1 MAGLIS
7 PHPAS
12 AGPWPAWLWGNDAL
26 SDITLQLCTSLHRPD
41 PAISP
46 DTAAAGEDGPAVRPQ
61 KVPPAV
67 ESVRTY
73 RLHALV
79 LANSSGYFR
88 TRILPSTGHQ
98 SGDATASMSYADQPS
113 NSSGIAAGVGRHL
126 LLVERLEES
135 ELDAMEAVLRH
146 CYTGELGAAGGE
158 EALGIALLLR
168 SVVQADR

>member
-1 MAGLIS
+1 MDGVDSAPS
-7 PHPAS
+7 SSSSARAAEVCEEPA
-12 AGPWPAWLWGNDAL
+12 A
-26 SDITLQLCTSLHRPD
+26 
-41 PAISP
+41 
-46 DTAAAGEDGPAVRPQ
+46 
-61 KVPPAV
+61 

-73 RLHALV
+73 RLHAVV
-79 LANSSGYFR
+79 LANNNGYFR

-113 NSSGIAAGVGRHL
+113 NSSGCHL